1 MLSRILVPMD
11 DSDHAGRAL
20 AYALDN
26 FPDADVTALHVVG
39 VPSMLMGEAVG
50 LALEDDVES
59 AAQDRAEPV
68 LARAREIATERDRDI
83 DTDVGIGHPARNI
96 LDRAEDYDTVIL
108 GSHGAD
114 WSRATRRFLVGN
126 VAETV
131 LRRAPVPVTIVR

>member
-11 DSDHAGRAL
+11 DSDPAGNAL

-26 FPDADVTALHVVG
+26 FPEADVTALHVVG

-50 LALEDDVES
+50 LALEEDIAE
-59 AAQDRAEPV
+59 AAEKRAEPV
-68 LARAREIATERDRDI
+68 LSRAREVAADRDRDI
-83 DTDVGIGHPARNI
+83 DTVVGVGHPARNV
-96 LDRAEDYDTVIL
+96 LDRAETYDTVVL

-114 WSRATRRFLVGN
+114 WSRASRRFLVGN

-131 LRRAPVPVTIVR
+131 LKRATVPVTIVR